1 MLNILVVE
9 DDKNT
14 RKLITT
20 VLKNYGYD
28 TIEATNGA
36 EALDVLD
43 HNHVD
48 LMVLDVMM
56 PQMDGYELAETLRE
70 SGSQMPMLMLSARS
84 KTEDIKQGFVV
95 GIDDYM
101 TKPFDFEE
109 LLLRIKAL
117 LRRSKIVAE
126 NKLVVGKITLDY
138 NSYSVING
146 DVTETLP
153 QKEFLLLYKLLSY
166 PKKTFSRAQLMDEF
180 WGVESDTS
188 LRAVDVYVTKLRD
201 KLSACDGFQIVTV
214 RGAGV
219 QGGAAMKIKENLFPL
234 SLFAIY
240 LGVLFLMSGIHTG
253 LIVFMN
259 KARWGNLAQTVVPMI
274 YWGIAAA
281 GLTLFTRQS
290 LPVCRGIS
298 RHASRRFRRWKK
310 EKLLRQ

>member
-20 VLKNYGYD
+20 ILKNHGY
-28 TIEATNGA
+28 TTLEAVNGV
-36 EALDVLD
+36 EALEMLE

-56 PQMDGYELAETLRE
+56 PQMDGYELAQTLRDG
-70 SGSQMPMLMLSARS
+70 GSQMPMLMLSAKS
-84 KTEDIKQGFVV
+84 KADDIKQGFVV

-138 NSYSVING
+138 NSYSVISENG
-146 DVTETLP
+146 VETLP

-166 PKKTFSRAQLMDEF
+166 PERVFTRLQLMDEIS
-180 WGVESDTS
+180 GMHVESDDHTVNVHINR
-188 LRAVDVYVTKLRD
+188 LRTRFAETKE
-201 KLSACDGFQIVTV
+201 FEIVTV
-214 RGAGV
+214 RG
-219 QGGAAMKIKENLFPL
+219 
-234 SLFAIY
+234 
-240 LGVLFLMSGIHTG
+240 LGY
-253 LIVFMN
+253 
-259 KARWGNLAQTVVPMI
+259 KAV
-274 YWGIAAA
+274 
-281 GLTLFTRQS
+281 
-290 LPVCRGIS
+290 
-298 RHASRRFRRWKK
+298 RHD
-310 EKLLRQ
+310 E